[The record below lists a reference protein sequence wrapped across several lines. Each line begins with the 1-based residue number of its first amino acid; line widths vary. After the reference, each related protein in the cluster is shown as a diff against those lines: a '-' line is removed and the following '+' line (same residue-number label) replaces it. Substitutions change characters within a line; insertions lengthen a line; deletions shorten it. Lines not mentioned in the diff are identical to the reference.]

1 MMLESHDKRVEE
13 QISAQDFE
21 RQLKKLVQSVA
32 SIKGDQDCGHWD
44 CEEDDSDNM
53 DELST
58 T

>member
-32 SIKGDQDCGHWD
+32 SIKGGQDCCHWD